1 MSRIYIDGGL
11 PVKTLFVEKKTM
23 ELRYE
28 RACLLVYQEGKRV
41 CSVPVVQL
49 ERIVVAPHVALS
61 AGVLGL
67 VAEHNVA
74 LLVLNSRY
82 PERFAMLSGA
92 MPGDV
97 HRRVAQYRLL
107 DDRPLRLMWSKQLVC
122 LKITRQY
129 RLLARALIKRPD
141 LRFSL
146 TRALEQ
152 LSCASVSLKQT
163 DNITTPASLRGVEG
177 AAGAAYFKAFTT
189 LFPDSL
195 NFNDRNR
202 RPPQDPVNAC
212 LSLSYT
218 LFHQE
223 AVNALKTA
231 GLDPA
236 IGCYHELYYSRES
249 LACDLLEPVR
259 PLIDAWLWQLFKNRI
274 LRAEDFIKKE
284 DACLLNAAGKQRF
297 YEAFHEK
304 VSSTRLLLRRY
315 VRVTVN
321 VVNEHCHERP
331 E

>member
-1 MSRIYIDGGL
+1 MSRIYIDGDGA
-11 PVKTLFVEKKTM
+11 VKTLFVEKKAM

-28 RACLLVYQEGKRV
+28 RACLLVYREGKRIS
-41 CSVPVVQL
+41 SVPVVQL

-67 VAEHNVA
+67 IAEHNVA
-74 LLVLNSRY
+74 LVVINSRFPDRY
-82 PERFAMLSGA
+82 AMLSGV
-92 MPGDV
+92 MPGDA
-97 HRRVAQYRLL
+97 HRRVTQYGLL
-107 DDRPLRLMWSKQLVC
+107 DDMPLRLEWSRQLVG

-129 RLLARALIKRPD
+129 RLLARALTMRPD
-141 LRFSL
+141 FRHGL
-146 TRALEQ
+146 THALEQ
-152 LSCASVSLKQT
+152 LNCASLKLKQA
-163 DNITTPASLRGVEG
+163 DNITTLASLRGVEG
-177 AAGAAYFKAFTT
+177 AASAAYFKGFTG
-189 LFPDSL
+189 LFPGSL

-223 AVNALKTA
+223 AVNALKTV

-259 PLIDAWLWQLFKNRI
+259 PLIDAWLWQLFKGRL
-274 LRAEDFIKKE
+274 LRAEDFVEKQG
-284 DACLLNAAGKQRF
+284 ACLLNTAGKQRF
-297 YEAFHEK
+297 YEAFHDK
-304 VSSTRLLLRRY
+304 VGSVRFLLRRY
-315 VRVTVN
+315 ARIAAS
-321 VVNEHCHERP
+321 VVSEHSHEQR